1 MKKNVTRLACLMLAA
16 TLALSLPMQSKAAEA
31 KKDTEQTAETTEET
45 QPTHYEEVKIATA
58 EDLVSLAKRCRLDS
72 ASRNL
77 KVTLTDN
84 ISLADYPNLEI
95 PTFGGIFDGGNHKI
109 TNVKIDA
116 EGSAQGL
123 FRYLQK
129 DGKIMNLEVVGKVLP
144 TGSATKIGGVVGVNN
159 GSIQNVTF
167 SGTLEATDQVGGL
180 VGYNAVT
187 GRVISCTSQGYIRA
201 TKVVGGVVGKNEGVV
216 TGCIN
221 KASVNTQIPDDSIN
235 LEDITFT
242 KLTTEDTKISG
253 SDIGGVVGSSSGV
266 IRGCKNEGDVGYQHT
281 GYNVGGVA
289 GSSSGFMAE
298 CENFGFVQARKEGGG
313 ILGQMEPNNVLVYSE
328 DTLQKLEKET
338 KTLSN
343 ILSRTSNDAA
353 SANSA
358 LQSGLGKVEYNAN
371 TFVGAINYLLE
382 VISEGMDI
390 TVVKPDPD
398 TEIDPDMSY
407 PDIEVP
413 SIHVEGLDEM
423 WAAAGLVGESLSD
436 TIKAMSSLADTASGQ
451 GDTILDDIQDLSSQ
465 ISRVVNVLSGRED
478 NENLTEDVSGE
489 DVEEDSAGKIR
500 DCVNYGDV
508 NADINAGGIV
518 GALSWENDLDPEDDL
533 STIGDKSL
541 NFSVKTRGLVYKCVN
556 HGTVQAK
563 KQVAGGIAGK
573 STLGAII
580 SCEGY
585 GYMDSEDAEWV
596 GGIVGLSQAEVRDC
610 WAKCGLVGKSLV
622 GGIAG
627 EADEVTDCRSL
638 VTVTCEGEYVGAIL
652 GKLTE
657 DGTAENNVFV
667 ESDLLAGID
676 GISYQEAAEPVT
688 YRALMA
694 LDHVPGA
701 FQKMVITF
709 VSDDATESREVEYNK
724 TLRDIPEVPA
734 KEGYNGVWKD
744 LDPVHVQADQRVTAE
759 YTELQGSADSGETG
773 LAEILAEGKF
783 PEGESLYAQTITED
797 LPGGSEKSWSVQV
810 PEDHRASHTIHLR
823 KPDKNKDYR
832 VFLDTGS
839 GWQEID
845 ASTDGS
851 YLVFAAEGNDFR
863 VAVRKAA
870 DATPVWVTLAIAAGA
885 VLVAMAVIARR
896 KKRKAKKA

>member
-1 MKKNVTRLACLMLAA
+1 MKKNGTRLACLLLAA
-16 TLALSLPMQSKAAEA
+16 ALALSLPLQSKAAEA
-31 KKDTEQTAETTEET
+31 KKDTKEESTEET

-58 EDLVSLAKRCRLDS
+58 EDLAALAKRCRLDS

-109 TNVKIDA
+109 TNVKIDG

-129 DGKIMNLEVVGKVLP
+129 DGKIMNLQVVGKILP
-144 TGSATKIGGVVGVNN
+144 SGSATKIGGVVGVNN
-159 GSIQNVTF
+159 GSIQNVSF
-167 SGTLEATDQVGGL
+167 SGTIEATDCAGGL
-180 VGYNAVT
+180 VGSNAVT
-187 GRVISCTSQGYIRA
+187 GRVISCTSEGYIRA
-201 TKVVGGVVGKNEGVV
+201 EKVVGGVVGENEGVV
-216 TGCIN
+216 TGCTN
-221 KASVNTQIPDDSIN
+221 RANVNTQIPDDSIS
-235 LEDITFT
+235 LEDITLT
-242 KLTTEDTKISG
+242 KLTSEDTKISG

-298 CENFGFVQARKEGGG
+298 CENYGFIQARKEGGG

-328 DTLQKLEKET
+328 DTLQKLDKEL

-353 SANSA
+353 SANSTI
-358 LQSGLGKVEYNAN
+358 QSSLSKVEYNTN
-371 TFVGAINYLLE
+371 SFIGAINYLLE
-382 VISEGMDI
+382 VVSDGVGI
-390 TVVKPDPD
+390 TVTKPDVD
-398 TEIDPDMSY
+398 EDFGY
-407 PDIEVP
+407 PDIDLPTIDVTG
-413 SIHVEGLDEM
+413 IDEM
-423 WAAAGLVGESLSD
+423 WAAAGLVGDTLSD
-436 TIKAMSSLADTASGQ
+436 TVKSLSSLADKASDQ
-451 GDTILDDIQDLSSQ
+451 GDVILDDIQDLSSQ

-478 NENLTEDVSGE
+478 NDNLTEDVSGE

-585 GYMDSEDAEWV
+585 GYIDSEDANWI

-638 VTVTCEGEYVGAIL
+638 VTIACDGEYVGAIL

-667 ESDLLAGID
+667 ESDTLGGID
-676 GISYQEAAEPVT
+676 GISYQELAEPVS
-688 YRALMA
+688 YRDFMV

-701 FQKMVITF
+701 FRKMVITF
-709 VSDDATESREVEYNK
+709 VSDDATESREVDYNK
-724 TLRDIPEVPA
+724 TLQDIPEVPA

-744 LDPVHVQADQRVTAE
+744 LNPVHVQADQRVTAE

-773 LAEILAEGKF
+773 QAEILAEGRF
-783 PEGESLYAQTITED
+783 PEGESLFAQAITED
-797 LPGGSEKSWSVQV
+797 LPGGCENGWSVQV
-810 PEDHRASHTIHLR
+810 PDDNRASHTIHLR
-823 KPDKNKDYR
+823 KPEKTKDYH
-832 VFLDTGS
+832 VFVDTGS
-839 GWQEID
+839 GWQEVT

-851 YLVFAAEGNDFR
+851 YLVFAVEGNDFR

-870 DATPVWVTLAIAAGA
+870 DATPVWVTLGIAAA
-885 VLVAMAVIARR
+885 AALVVLVIIVRRR
-896 KKRKAKKA
+896 KRRKARKVQKA

>member
-1 MKKNVTRLACLMLAA
+1 MKKNLTRLACLALAA

-31 KKDTEQTAETTEET
+31 KKDTTETTETTEET
-45 QPTHYEEVKIATA
+45 AVSHYEEVKIATA
-58 EDLVSLAKRCRLDS
+58 EDLAALAKRCRLDS

-95 PTFGGIFDGGNHKI
+95 PTFGGTFDGGNHKI

-167 SGTLEATDQVGGL
+167 TGTIEATDQVGGL
-180 VGYNAVT
+180 VGYNTVT
-187 GRVISCTSQGYIRA
+187 GRVISCTAQGYIRA
-201 TKVVGGVVGKNEGVV
+201 TKVVGGVIGKNEGVV
-216 TGCIN
+216 TGCTN
-221 KASVNTQIPDDSIN
+221 KASVNTQIPDDSIS
-235 LEDITFT
+235 LEDITLS
-242 KLTTEDTKISG
+242 KLTSEDTKISG

-266 IRGCKNEGDVGYQHT
+266 IRKCKNEGDVGYQHT

-298 CENFGFVQARKEGGG
+298 CENYGFVQARKEGGG

-328 DTLQKLEKET
+328 DTLQKLDKELS
-338 KTLSN
+338 TLSN

-353 SANSA
+353 SANSSI
-358 LQSGLGKVEYNAN
+358 QNSLGSVEYNTN
-371 TFVGAINYLLE
+371 SFIGAINYLLE
-382 VISEGMDI
+382 VVSDGVGI
-390 TVVKPDPD
+390 TVTQPDVD
-398 TEIDPDMSY
+398 EDFGY
-407 PDIEVP
+407 PDINLPIIDVTG
-413 SIHVEGLDEM
+413 VDEM
-423 WAAAGLVGESLSD
+423 WAAAGLVGDALSD
-436 TIKAMSSLADTASGQ
+436 TVKSLSSLADKASDQ
-451 GDTILDDIQDLSSQ
+451 GDVILDDIQDLSSQ
-465 ISRVVNVLSGRED
+465 ISRVVSVLSGREEND
-478 NENLTEDVSGE
+478 NLTEDVSGE

-533 STIGDKSL
+533 STMGDKSL

-585 GYMDSEDAEWV
+585 GYVDAEDAEWV
-596 GGIVGLSQAEVRDC
+596 GGVVGVSQAEVRDC

-638 VTVTCEGEYVGAIL
+638 VTITSDGEYVGAIL

-657 DGTAENNVFV
+657 DGTVENNFFV
-667 ESDLLAGID
+667 ESDTLGGID
-676 GISYQEAAEPVT
+676 GISYQGLAEPET
-688 YRALMA
+688 YKEFMT

-701 FQKMVITF
+701 FQKMVVTF
-709 VSDDATESREVEYNK
+709 VSDDATESREVDYNK
-724 TLRDIPEVPA
+724 TLQDIPEVPA
-734 KEGYNGVWKD
+734 KEGYNGVWQG

-759 YTELQGSADSGETG
+759 YTELQGSADSGDTG

-783 PEGESLYAQTITED
+783 PEGESLYAQAITED
-797 LPGGSEKSWSVQV
+797 LPSGCESGWSVQV
-810 PEDHRASHTIHLR
+810 PDDNRASHTIHLR
-823 KPDKNKDYR
+823 KPDKTKDYH
-832 VFLDTGS
+832 VFLDTGD
-839 GWQEID
+839 GWQEVT

-863 VAVRKAA
+863 VAVRKTA
-870 DATPVWVTLAIAAGA
+870 DATPLWVTLGIAAA
-885 VLVAMAVIARR
+885 AVIVVLLIVVRRR
-896 KKRKAKKA
+896 KRRKARKAQKA